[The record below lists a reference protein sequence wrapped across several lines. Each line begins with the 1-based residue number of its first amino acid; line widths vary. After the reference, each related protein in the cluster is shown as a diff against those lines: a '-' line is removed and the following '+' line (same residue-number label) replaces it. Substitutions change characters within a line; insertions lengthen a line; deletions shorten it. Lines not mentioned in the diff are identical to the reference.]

1 MSLIEGLGHSPGL
14 LLLAT
19 LVLGL
24 CVGSFL
30 NVVAHRLPAMME
42 REWKRE
48 CRSLLELPSEAE
60 PAPLSLLRPRSR
72 CPACQAAIWPWHNIP
87 VLSWLALRGRCAAC
101 GAAIS
106 VQYPLV
112 EGLTAVLSVAC
123 AWRFGWTPALA
134 AALVPTWVL
143 IALSVIDLRTQ
154 LLPDSLTLPL
164 LWLGL
169 LLSLS
174 GVFTTP
180 AASIAG
186 GAAGYLILWSVYQL
200 FRLATGK
207 EGMGFGDFKLLAALA
222 GAAGPDPHVLHRRR
236 GGRPVADPVP
246 RTRSRRADPVRP
258 VPGHRGLGGPHG
270 RQRPG
275 RVVAVGGPR
284 LTVGLTGGVASGKS
298 LAAAAFAALG
308 VPVCDADQEVVARGS
323 EALARIAAEFGAE
336 VLLPDGQLDRRRMRE
351 IVFADP
357 GARRRLEAITHPL
370 IRARLLAWRDAQRAP
385 YVILDVPI
393 LVESGMDALVERI
406 LVVDA
411 SEETQVRRLVAR
423 DGIGAALARQMLAA
437 QATRAE
443 RLAHADDVIA
453 NEGSPEDLNAAV
465 ARQHRRYLEM
475 AQA

>member
-1 MSLIEGLGHSPGL
+1 
-14 LLLAT
+14 
-19 LVLGL
+19 
-24 CVGSFL
+24 
-30 NVVAHRLPAMME
+30 
-42 REWKRE
+42 
-48 CRSLLELPSEAE
+48 
-60 PAPLSLLRPRSR
+60 
-72 CPACQAAIWPWHNIP
+72 
-87 VLSWLALRGRCAAC
+87 
-101 GAAIS
+101 
-106 VQYPLV
+106 
-112 EGLTAVLSVAC
+112 
-123 AWRFGWTPALA
+123 
-134 AALVPTWVL
+134 
-143 IALSVIDLRTQ
+143 
-154 LLPDSLTLPL
+154 
-164 LWLGL
+164 
-169 LLSLS
+169 
-174 GVFTTP
+174 
-180 AASIAG
+180 
-186 GAAGYLILWSVYQL
+186 
-200 FRLATGK
+200 
-207 EGMGFGDFKLLAALA
+207 
-222 GAAGPDPHVLHRRR
+222 
-236 GGRPVADPVP
+236 
-246 RTRSRRADPVRP
+246 
-258 VPGHRGLGGPHG
+258 
-270 RQRPG
+270 
-275 RVVAVGGPR
+275 VGGPR

-308 VPVCDADQEVVARGS
+308 VPVCDADKVAREVVARGS